1 MLVIKIENRMI
12 YKNKNRINKKIK
24 IVCKIN
30 LNNKIE
36 KQIN

>member
-24 IVCKIN
+24 IVYKIN

>member
-1 MLVIKIENRMI
+1 MI

-24 IVCKIN
+24 IVYKIN